1 MHIEIS
7 VVIPA
12 FNESENIRCT
22 LTTVVA
28 ELKKITNSYE
38 IIVID
43 DGSKDNTWNE
53 LAECSCVIKGLR
65 AIRLTRNFGKE
76 YALCAGLEQAHGAAI
91 IIMDADLQ
99 HPPSLIPQ
107 MVKIWR
113 EQKADI
119 VECIKRQTGQKKFI
133 NKMGAKLFYI
143 LLKKLSGF
151 DLEKESDF
159 KLLDW
164 KVIKVWKQFPE
175 RNVFFRGLIAWFGFK
190 SIKIDFEVPERI
202 GGESRWSIRDLTRL
216 AVNTMVGFS
225 SLPLQIITVAGVIF
239 LIAAVTIGTE
249 ALYNKII
256 GQANAG
262 FTTVILLILIVGSI
276 ILISLGIIGKYVAA
290 IYNEVKHRPRYIIE
304 QFIEYSEQQHNINK
318 PVTDINHDHHKRL
331 RDQSVKFLIII
342 LSFMLSFPE
351 AISLSSFVS

>member
-1 MHIEIS
+1 MHTEIS
-7 VVIPA
+7 VIIPA
-12 FNESENIRCT
+12 FNESENINGT
-22 LTTVVA
+22 LNVVVT
-28 ELKKITNSYE
+28 ELKKITGSYE

-53 LAECSCVIKGLR
+53 LTECSGTIKGLR

-107 MVKIWR
+107 MIKIWR

-119 VECIKRQTGQKKFI
+119 VECIKRQTGQKKLI

-151 DLEKESDF
+151 DLEKESDY

-164 KVIKVWKQFPE
+164 KVVKVWKQFPE

-190 SIKIDFEVPERI
+190 SIKLEFEVPERI
-202 GGESRWSIRDLTRL
+202 GGESRWSVRDLTRL

-225 SLPLQIITVAGVIF
+225 SLPLQIVTVAGIIF

-249 ALYNKII
+249 AVYNKII

-262 FTTVILLILIVGSI
+262 FTTVILLILILGSA

-290 IYNEVKHRPRYIIE
+290 IYNEVKHRPRYIVDE
-304 QFIEYSEQQHNINK
+304 FIEYHEPQHNINK
-318 PVTDINHDHHKRL
+318 PVTEIKHDHHKHL
-331 RDQSVKFLIII
+331 QNQSTKFL
-342 LSFMLSFPE
+342 L
-351 AISLSSFVS
+351 